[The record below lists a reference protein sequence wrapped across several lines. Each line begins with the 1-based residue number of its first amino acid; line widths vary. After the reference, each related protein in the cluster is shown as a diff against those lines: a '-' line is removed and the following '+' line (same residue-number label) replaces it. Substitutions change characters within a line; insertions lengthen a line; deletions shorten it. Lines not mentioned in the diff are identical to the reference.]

1 MMKDASSGAR
11 VALLDDVA
19 PLSPRFPVW
28 FCDIWGVVHN
38 GVRADMAACDA
49 LVRHRKAGG
58 IVIFITNSPRPR
70 PALIEQLDGLSVPRA
85 AWDDIVTSGD
95 VTRAVISAREGAR
108 VFHLGPEK
116 DRRLREGLP
125 VEITGP
131 DDAEIVLCSGL
142 YDDQTEQPENYRDL
156 LAGLARRGLDMVCAN
171 PDLKVQHGDRIIPCG
186 GALAAI
192 YEELGGNVIMAGK
205 PFSPIYEECLKRAEA
220 AAGRRVEKADI
231 LAIGDGMATDMKGAR
246 NFGIAALYI
255 ATGVHHEE
263 LKAGGLPAILARLE
277 EEAPGLNLVGVMERL
292 VWKGERA

>member
-1 MMKDASSGAR
+1 MVKDAPSGAH
-11 VALLDDVA
+11 VDLLDDVA

-28 FCDIWGVVHN
+28 FCDIWGVVHD

-131 DDAEIVLCSGL
+131 DEAEIVLCSGL
-142 YDDQTEQPENYRDL
+142 YDDRTERPEDYRDL

-192 YEELGGNVIMAGK
+192 YEECRSPCGQGGN
-205 PFSPIYEECLKRAEA
+205 PCHR
-220 AAGRRVEKADI
+220 
-231 LAIGDGMATDMKGAR
+231 
-246 NFGIAALYI
+246 
-255 ATGVHHEE
+255 
-263 LKAGGLPAILARLE
+263 
-277 EEAPGLNLVGVMERL
+277 
-292 VWKGERA
+292 